1 MKDIKNKIKLNMIN
15 DYGNEWF
22 GIIFEA
28 WRIEIS
34 KDELLYNRKIN
45 ILDEIIGVNNV
56 EVLDNIILVDLHKY
70 EYENVFEVEYLKEV
84 IDDYINSLEKAI
96 ENAGIEK
103 EYSIVFDFFSD
114 NFNYQM
120 ELEKNAKEREKE
132 DITINNNEFFL
143 EETLE
148 QIIPKCKKWSID
160 ITNMSGNITVRKA
173 IVKIN
178 SNELNFDI
186 SLEKDSKMI
195 LEIPIVIDTNDVN
208 YFIKKLENIQDNI
221 EKKLR
226 ELEIR
231 EFEITFK

>member
-56 EVLDNIILVDLHKY
+56 EVLDNIILVYLHKY

-120 ELEKNAKEREKE
+120 ELEKNSKEREKE

-208 YFIKKLENIQDNI
+208 YFVKKLENIQDNI